1 MVAGDERPGL
11 TEKKPHAMKKML
23 LAVLLSL
30 AGVGLSNG
38 KASAWLLCHHCC
50 KHCATIC
57 VRPYN
62 AFTPSA
68 FGTICADGCCPMQ
81 FGQCPPPPPWMMP
94 PCGGCGVDG
103 SCGTCTTVAPHGTAV
118 AAPGAPV
125 TLPPAGTSPVFQAP
139 APVQAPVAPTTGAV
153 GYPTG
158 VQRAGYYP
166 GYAPMPWVQPTYPA
180 YWNMPYP
187 NGR

>member
-1 MVAGDERPGL
+1 
-11 TEKKPHAMKKML
+11 MKKML

-38 KASAWLLCHHCC
+38 KASAWLCHHCC
-50 KHCATIC
+50 NHCATIC

-68 FGTICADGCCPMQ
+68 FGTICADGCCPLQ
-81 FGQCPPPPPWMMP
+81 FGHCPPPPPWMMP
-94 PCGGCGVDG
+94 PPWAGGCGPDG
-103 SCGTCTTVAPHGTAV
+103 ACGTCAVGAPHGGTAITGP
-118 AAPGAPV
+118 APGAPA
-125 TLPPAGTSPVFQAP
+125 TLPPGATVPVMQSP
-139 APVQAPVAPTTGAV
+139 APVQLPVAPTTGAV

-158 VQRAGYYP
+158 VQPTGYHP
-166 GYAPMPWVQPTYPA
+166 GYAPMPWVQPPAYPT